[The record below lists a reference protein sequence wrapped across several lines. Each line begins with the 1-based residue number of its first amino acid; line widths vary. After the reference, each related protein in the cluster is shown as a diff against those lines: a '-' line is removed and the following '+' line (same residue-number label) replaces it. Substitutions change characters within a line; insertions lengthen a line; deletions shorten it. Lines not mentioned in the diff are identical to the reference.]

1 MFAIDV
7 KDLAPRVTCPTIVFH
22 SRGDQLIFFDQG
34 RKLAALIPQARFVP
48 LESKNH
54 VPFRDEPAWQVL
66 VAELRSFLDQD
77 AGRDA
82 QPPMKGLTSRQL
94 DVLRGVARGLTDKEI
109 ASELSLSPRTVEMHV
124 ARMLD
129 ALGCANRAEA
139 VRKAAALGLLD

>member
-1 MFAIDV
+1 
-7 KDLAPRVTCPTIVFH
+7 
-22 SRGDQLIFFDQG
+22 
-34 RKLAALIPQARFVP
+34 
-48 LESKNH
+48 
-54 VPFRDEPAWQVL
+54 
-66 VAELRSFLDQD
+66 
-77 AGRDA
+77 
-82 QPPMKGLTSRQL
+82 MKGLTSRQL